1 MADRDRAWWQELFG
15 DRERL
20 GWWTVPV
27 FVMVGLAGAI
37 IAGTLTS
44 VYYAQQ
50 VNSLRDE
57 TRQGRQELRDAVD
70 KVKQAGDEATKT
82 IEDEVAAVRESLSRN
97 LPVDDATA
105 QGVVAIRATV
115 GGGAPQAAP
124 SPGAPAPPSSPTEQR
139 IGNGFAVAYDGQAAF
154 FATSYALVAD
164 PSTPGGVLR
173 QVNVVT
179 PNGTVTGQVHSWD
192 EQHDLALVRAVMG
205 EVTVPKWRPAA
216 SDLARGERLVTVG
229 VTPALNTVELTA
241 SVGFSDVN
249 AIVTDRTPVSFLDG
263 APVMDSA
270 GNVVAVNTLGYL
282 PYGAA
287 AGSTQ
292 AVAPIHLLCESM
304 LRNCAALEAT
314 ETPSG
319 G

>member
-1 MADRDRAWWQELFG
+1 MADDDRPWWRELLG

-37 IAGTLTS
+37 LAGTLVS

-50 VNSLRDE
+50 VSSLRDE

-105 QGVVAIRATV
+105 QGVVILRATV
-115 GGGAPQAAP
+115 GGGAPQ
-124 SPGAPAPPSSPTEQR
+124 PAPTGGTAPVQPSTEQR
-139 IGNGFAVAYDGQAAF
+139 IANGFAVAYDGQVAF

-164 PSTPGGVLR
+164 PNAPGGVVG
-173 QVNVVT
+173 QVDVVT
-179 PNGTVTGQVHSWD
+179 PGGTVTGAVHSWD
-192 EQHDLALVRAVMG
+192 EQHDLALVRATTG
-205 EVTVPKWRPAA
+205 EVTVPKWRP
-216 SDLARGERLVTVG
+216 SGTELARGERLVTVG
-229 VTPALNTVELTA
+229 VTPSLNTVELTGT
-241 SVGFSDVN
+241 VGFADVN
-249 AIVTDRTPVSFLDG
+249 TIVTDLPPVGFLDG

-270 GNVVAVNTLGYL
+270 GHVVAVNTIGYR
-282 PYGAA
+282 PFGAA
-287 AGSTQ
+287 AGGRQ

-314 ETPSG
+314 DTSSEG
-319 G
+319 